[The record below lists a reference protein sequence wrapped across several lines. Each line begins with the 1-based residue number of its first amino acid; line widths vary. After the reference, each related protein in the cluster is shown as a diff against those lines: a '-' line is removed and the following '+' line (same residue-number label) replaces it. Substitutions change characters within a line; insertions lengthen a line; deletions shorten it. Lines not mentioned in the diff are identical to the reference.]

1 MRRKHMADEKEV
13 KKPGEISKETRG
25 ITDELSEN
33 DLEKISGGTGG
44 AGECYCLPSTMKKP

>member
-1 MRRKHMADEKEV
+1 MADEKEV